1 MSRLPIIL
9 QNLHSLAW
17 TLLFVFLAF
26 KITGTI

>member
-9 QNLHSLAW
+9 QQLNSLGW
-17 TLLFVFLAF
+17 TLVFVLWVA

>member
-9 QNLHSLAW
+9 QRLHSLGWA
-17 TLLFVFLAF
+17 LLFAWLVA